1 MLATGD
7 SGLHFNFLLFPF
19 SVSSVSSVA
28 DKVCFFEEGRR
39 MAKKFINPPG
49 LKPLGMY
56 TQATVV
62 QGGSIAFISGQ
73 VSVDGQGKVVG
84 PGDIGAQAVQV
95 FKNLEL
101 ALDGIGAT
109 FEDVVKF
116 TIFIVGLTQEK
127 RKAVMEVRSRYIS
140 HKNPPAATMIGVDK
154 LVESDLLLE
163 IEAVVAIN

>member
-1 MLATGD
+1 MT
-7 SGLHFNFLLFPF
+7 
-19 SVSSVSSVA
+19 
-28 DKVCFFEEGRR
+28 
-39 MAKKFINPPG
+39 KKFVNPPG

-62 QGGSIAFISGQ
+62 TGGSIAFISGQ
-73 VSVDGQGKVVG
+73 VSMDGQGKVVG
-84 PGDIGAQAVQV
+84 PGDIGVQAVQV

-101 ALDGIGAT
+101 ALSGIGAT

>member
-1 MLATGD
+1 MT
-7 SGLHFNFLLFPF
+7 
-19 SVSSVSSVA
+19 
-28 DKVCFFEEGRR
+28 
-39 MAKKFINPPG
+39 KKFVNPPG

-73 VSVDGQGKVVG
+73 VSVDAQGKVVG
-84 PGDIGAQAVQV
+84 VGNMQAQAVQV
-95 FKNLEL
+95 FENLKL
-101 ALDGIGAT
+101 ALGGVGAT

-154 LVESDLLLE
+154 LVEPELLLE
-163 IEAVVAIN
+163 IEAVVAIS

>member
-1 MLATGD
+1 M
-7 SGLHFNFLLFPF
+7 
-19 SVSSVSSVA
+19 
-28 DKVCFFEEGRR
+28 
-39 MAKKFINPPG
+39 KKFVNPPG

-73 VSVDGQGKVVG
+73 VSVDAQGKVVG
-84 PGDIGAQAVQV
+84 TGNMQAQAVQV
-95 FKNLEL
+95 FENLKL
-101 ALDGIGAT
+101 AIGGVGAT

-140 HKNPPAATMIGVDK
+140 HKNPPAATMIGVDR
-154 LVESDLLLE
+154 LVEPELLLE
-163 IEAVVAIN
+163 IEAVVAIG

>member
-1 MLATGD
+1 MT
-7 SGLHFNFLLFPF
+7 
-19 SVSSVSSVA
+19 
-28 DKVCFFEEGRR
+28 
-39 MAKKFINPPG
+39 KKFVNPPG

-73 VSVDGQGKVVG
+73 VSVDAQGKVVG
-84 PGDIGAQAVQV
+84 SGNMQAQAVQV
-95 FKNLEL
+95 FENLKL
-101 ALDGIGAT
+101 ALGGVGAT

-154 LVESDLLLE
+154 LVEPELLLE

>member
-1 MLATGD
+1 
-7 SGLHFNFLLFPF
+7 
-19 SVSSVSSVA
+19 
-28 DKVCFFEEGRR
+28 
-39 MAKKFINPPG
+39 MAKKFVNPPG

-73 VSVDGQGKVVG
+73 VSMDGQGKVVG
-84 PGDIGAQAVQV
+84 AGDIQSQAVQV
-95 FKNLEL
+95 FENLKL
-101 ALDGIGAT
+101 ALGGIGAT

-116 TIFIVGLTQEK
+116 TIFIVELTQEK

-154 LVESDLLLE
+154 LVEPELMLE
-163 IEAVVAIN
+163 IEAVVAIG

>member
-1 MLATGD
+1 M
-7 SGLHFNFLLFPF
+7 
-19 SVSSVSSVA
+19 
-28 DKVCFFEEGRR
+28 FFEEGTMTKR
-39 MAKKFINPPG
+39 FVNPPG

-73 VSVDGQGKVVG
+73 VSVDAQGKVVG
-84 PGDIGAQAVQV
+84 AGNMQAQAMQV
-95 FKNLEL
+95 FENLKL
-101 ALDGIGAT
+101 ALGGVGAT

-154 LVESDLLLE
+154 LVEPELLLE